1 MDELIAKLGK
11 NYDVQKEIGR
21 GGMGAVYL
29 AIDKR
34 LDRKVAIKVLS
45 LSQAEGTAIS
55 NEEVVKRF
63 QREAK
68 AIAKLAHPNI
78 VSIFDIGDEDGLY
91 YMVMEF
97 LEGSSLGSI
106 LKYKEKV
113 SPALS
118 INIGIQICNA
128 LQYAHENGVTHRD
141 IKPENIMLSRKGIAK
156 LTDFGI
162 AQLSK
167 DQAKL
172 TQAGSMLGSVMYTS
186 PEQLHNAATVDS
198 RTDIYSLGMT
208 LYELLSGNIPFDGD
222 SVSEI
227 FMKILTEKPKS
238 LKFYTPEITE
248 ALDQIIAKSLIKD
261 RDLRYQTAGEMAYDL
276 SRLSDGNPMNLHS
289 DLTIAQSGSD
299 LLNGSDS
306 SNFSNT
312 MLTSGGTRNRLFTQT
327 SLRRT
332 SVDKSIIQ
340 ILKGNYLWVSILVDN
355 LNTQTLQQNDLSQV
369 MAKVAEPSLYGKAFT
384 GAVVVD
390 KSIYMFVY
398 NGYFLGA
405 VDTNKNLKGET
416 VFQSLPEKPD
426 LIELKVADENHESIP
441 VIISAIINNQAT
453 PIHENLDSSLVNLS
467 ALIDNL
473 SNEEK
478 FTGFMSCYTQT
489 NIYYIGYNQGQQ
501 IFSVPVVKIPGENED
516 TNASI
521 YDIVAKGVIFNAY
534 TANPLIQGPSIFS
547 LLREATVELK
557 YNNPQKSV
565 MYDMVDL
572 GTQEVP
578 IHIVKEVKQNTNL
591 SLDLHRNTN
600 MTLFNKN
607 IDLID
612 IVKDSV
618 YYRFSEWL
626 VNEYFY
632 LLNSSG
638 NITSLKYIYSW
649 IPAIENFKFFEK
661 LQGEDNQYY
670 EFSIIFHGQVKGE
683 NYKKVLMMARLGDGS
698 KENVDE
704 FINDVIQV
712 KKKLIKS
719 GDIGGAIYI
728 STEEYS
734 SDALKLFYE
743 RTVEPRKGFGLGSL
757 DKLTKYKGFVR
768 IGFGR
773 GFHLNL
779 IEHRSNESGFT
790 VIAPLL
796 K

>member
-11 NYDVQKEIGR
+11 NYEIQKEIGR
-21 GGMGAVYL
+21 GGMGLVYL

-45 LSQAEGTAIS
+45 LSQSESTELS

-68 AIAKLAHPNI
+68 AIAKLTHPNI
-78 VSIFDIGDEDGLY
+78 VSIYDIGDEDGLY

-97 LEGSSLGSI
+97 LEGSSLGNI
-106 LKYKEKV
+106 LKYKDKV
-113 SPALS
+113 SPSLV

-141 IKPENIMLSRKGIAK
+141 IKPENIMLSQKGIAK

-172 TQAGSMLGSVMYTS
+172 TQAGSMLGSIMYIS
-186 PEQLHNAATVDS
+186 PEQLHNAANVDS
-198 RTDIYSLGMT
+198 RADIYSLGMT
-208 LYELLSGNIPFDGD
+208 MYEMLSGTLPFEGE

-227 FMKILTEKPKS
+227 FMKILTESPKS
-238 LKFYTPEITE
+238 LKTYTPEVTD

-261 RDLRYQTAGEMAYDL
+261 RELRYQNASDMAYDL
-276 SRLSDGNPMNLHS
+276 SRLIEINQQFNPQN
-289 DLTIAQSGSD
+289 DLTISNYGFDMINNFDPLKGTMINKQS
-299 LLNGSDS
+299 N
-306 SNFSNT
+306 N
-312 MLTSGGTRNRLFTQT
+312 NRFFTQT

-332 SVDKSIIQ
+332 SIDKNIIQ
-340 ILKGNYLWVSILVDN
+340 VLKGNFLWIAILIEN
-355 LNTQTLQQNDLSQV
+355 LSNQVLHQNDLNQIIS
-369 MAKVAEPSLYGKAFT
+369 KVSEPSLYGKAFT
-384 GAVVVD
+384 GAIVID

-405 VDTNKNLKGET
+405 VDTIKNLKGQT
-416 VFQSLPEKPD
+416 VFQSIPEKPS
-426 LIELKVADENHESIP
+426 LIELRVADENQELIP
-441 VIISAIINNQAT
+441 VIIASIINNYVT
-453 PIHENLDSSLVNLS
+453 PIHENLDSSIVNLKS
-467 ALIDNL
+467 LIENL
-473 SNEEK
+473 SNVEH
-478 FTGFMSCYTQT
+478 FTGFISCYTET
-489 NIYYIGYNQGQQ
+489 NIYYIGYNNGQQ
-501 IFSVPVVKIPGENED
+501 IFSVPVIKVPESQEGLND
-516 TNASI
+516 SI
-521 YDIVAKGVIFNAY
+521 YDIISKGVIFNAY
-534 TANPLIQGPSIFS
+534 ISNPVIEGPSIFN
-547 LLREATVELK
+547 LLKNSTVELK

-565 MYDMVDL
+565 LYDIVDL
-572 GTQEVP
+572 GTEEVP
-578 IHIVKEVKQNTNL
+578 IHVVKEVKQNANL
-591 SLDLHRNTN
+591 LLDLHQNTQI
-600 MTLFNKN
+600 TLLNKS
-607 IDLID
+607 IDLLEV
-612 IVKDSV
+612 VKNSSH
-618 YYRFSEWL
+618 YKFSEWL
-626 VNEYFY
+626 VKEYFY

-649 IPAIENFKFFEK
+649 IPAIENFKFLEK
-661 LQGEDNQYY
+661 LQGENNNYY
-670 EFSIIFHGQVKGE
+670 EFSVVFHGQVKGE
-683 NYKKVLMMARLGDGS
+683 NYKKVLMMARFGDGS
-698 KENVDE
+698 KESVDE

-734 SDALKLFYE
+734 SDSLKLFYE

-779 IEHRSNESGFT
+779 IEYRGNEFT